1 MTMPTLTRVPLTP
14 SGRAY
19 IAASRRS
26 DRSLEARIESARRA
40 SEIHK
45 KRTGRAL
52 RITEQ
57 DVVNEEMYEEEDDD
71 LPAQYRRLTAHLQTN
86 SVDFNR
92 RLHAY
97 LASQHA
103 TRAALAS
110 QYDHAVSNSYMQ
122 QLPNAT
128 QFPHQMMQP
137 VAPSQVL
144 PLQMFHQSPQSYRHT
159 PYPMAPTQGYR
170 PQSHQRSASIPT
182 PQEIPSFQPNL
193 PVSSS
198 TEVST
203 PSERRR
209 MSLPL
214 QALQSQ
220 SQIQADTQTW
230 PSISRSSTSV
240 HIPKQDL
247 AQHAFANQETTP
259 PSFAGTPVPQTEQHA
274 QSTYPFMPHMH
285 MGFDATTR
293 NFSISPFSTSLPAES
308 QLFLGSAL
316 DPNDPHTP
324 MLMAGSEIMPQ
335 PFYSYNPNPSS
346 KSRLSHSANF
356 GMNQTLAPGT
366 PIQVDTTSDS
376 VTSSNPPSATT
387 VASDGLITPYTPSF
401 GYNFDSAFGDSF
413 KSTSLTR
420 NNSARDSPDGMISGD
435 WNSLIDGSMW
445 EAPASG

>member
-1 MTMPTLTRVPLTP
+1 MTMLTLTRVPLTP
-14 SGRAY
+14 SDRAY

-57 DVVNEEMYEEEDDD
+57 DVVNEEMYEEEDND

-110 QYDHAVSNSYMQ
+110 QYGHTISNSYMQ
-122 QLPNAT
+122 QFPNAT
-128 QFPHQMMQP
+128 QFPHQMVQP
-137 VAPSQVL
+137 AAPSQML
-144 PLQMFHQSPQSYRHT
+144 PPQMPHQSPQSYRHT
-159 PYPMAPTQGYR
+159 PYPMTPTQGYR

-203 PSERRR
+203 PSEQRR
-209 MSLPL
+209 MSLPP
-214 QALQSQ
+214 QALRPQ
-220 SQIQADTQTW
+220 SQIQGDTQTR
-230 PSISRSSTSV
+230 PSISQSSTSV
-240 HIPKQDL
+240 HIPKQDSP
-247 AQHAFANQETTP
+247 QHTFANQETTP
-259 PSFAGTPVPQTEQHA
+259 PSYAGTPVQQTEQHT
-274 QSTYPFMPHMH
+274 QSAYPFMPHMH
-285 MGFDATTR
+285 MGFDATTQ

-346 KSRLSHSANF
+346 KSRLSHS
-356 GMNQTLAPGT
+356 GMNQTLAPST
-366 PIQVDTTSDS
+366 SLQVDTASDS
-376 VTSSNPPSATT
+376 MTSSNPPSATT
-387 VASDGLITPYTPSF
+387 VTSDGLITPYTPSF
-401 GYNFDSAFGDSF
+401 GYSFDSAFSDPL

-420 NNSARDSPDGMISGD
+420 NNSAQNSPDGMIPGD
-435 WNSLIDGSMW
+435 WSSLVDGSMW
-445 EAPASG
+445 EAHASG